1 MHLLVG
7 LAVAK
12 VNIIYI
18 FIVKISVDTCITHSI
33 KP

>member
-12 VNIIYI
+12 ADIIDI
-18 FIVKISVDTCITHSI
+18 IIVKILVGTCIH
-33 KP
+33 

>member
-12 VNIIYI
+12 VYIIDI
-18 FIVKISVDTCITHSI
+18 FIVNILVGSCIH
-33 KP
+33 

>member
-12 VNIIYI
+12 VYIIDI
-18 FIVKISVDTCITHSI
+18 FIVKILVGSCIH
-33 KP
+33 

>member
-12 VNIIYI
+12 VYIIDIFII
-18 FIVKISVDTCITHSI
+18 FIVKILVGSCIH
-33 KP
+33 

>member
-12 VNIIYI
+12 VYIIDI
-18 FIVKISVDTCITHSI
+18 FIAKILVGSCIH
-33 KP
+33 

>member
-12 VNIIYI
+12 VYIIGRI
-18 FIVKISVDTCITHSI
+18 IVYTCITHSI